1 MIGALFGSISVPGH
15 KTSSCLLCFTNSLD
29 PRHNKNNDRAHTRRI
44 VPQEKDMSAVEDHV
58 DLTREKTQTRGLA
71 ATLKIVKLKGDIKDA
86 KSDTFA
92 GRANDEKPIRLDKFG
107 DRVKLDHRDRFG
119 NLLTPKEVAMNAG
132 YWVGL
137 AGARY
142 VG

>member
-1 MIGALFGSISVPGH
+1 MSTV
-15 KTSSCLLCFTNSLD
+15 
-29 PRHNKNNDRAHTRRI
+29 
-44 VPQEKDMSAVEDHV
+44 KDHE

-71 ATLKIVKLKGDIKDA
+71 ATLKIVKLKGDIKHA
-86 KSDTFA
+86 KADTFA
-92 GRANDEKPIRLDKFG
+92 GRANDEKPIRLDEFG

-119 NLLTPKEVAMNAG
+119 NLLTPKEVPMNAG